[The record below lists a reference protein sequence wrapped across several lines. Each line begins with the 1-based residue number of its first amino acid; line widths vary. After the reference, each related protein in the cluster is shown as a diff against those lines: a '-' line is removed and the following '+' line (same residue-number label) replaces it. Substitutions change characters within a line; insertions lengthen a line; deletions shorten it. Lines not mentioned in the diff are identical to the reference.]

1 MKPHIRL
8 LVAAVLLGGILFLS
22 LASRPDRNASG
33 YFLPNSVSPAEQGAL
48 TVLNLNMLHGFPN
61 FRHLPGRLSL
71 LQEALQILNPDI
83 VLLQEVP
90 WHSKVGN
97 AAHMLAGDELAWA
110 YARANGSR
118 HILRFEEGVAILSRY
133 PLEVVEVQELKPQ
146 PQPFE
151 HRIVLHALV
160 RLPHSDLHLFVT
172 HLTHRDAEVNALQ
185 AAELYRYVE
194 SRVGDAPALI
204 AGDFNARSNE
214 PTLSQ
219 LVGWVDLFVQSHPEA
234 AGLTCCANNLIE
246 PSATPYERV
255 DYIFYRPGISSPNLE
270 IDDIEIIFDQPV
282 TTPEGPLWL
291 SDHFGLLAR
300 FVLPL
305 KD

>member
-1 MKPHIRL
+1 MNLRIRL
-8 LVAAVLLGGILFLS
+8 SVASVLLGCILFLCFV
-22 LASRPDRNASG
+22 SRPDRTASG
-33 YFLPNSVSPAEQGAL
+33 QFQPNSVSIADQGTF

-61 FRHLPGRLSL
+61 YVHLLRRLAL
-71 LQEALQILNPDI
+71 LQETLQTLKPDI
-83 VLLQEVP
+83 VMLQEVP
-90 WHSKVGN
+90 WQSEVGN
-97 AAHMLAGDELAWA
+97 AAQMLARDEFAWA
-110 YARANGSR
+110 FARANGNR
-118 HILRFEEGVAILSRY
+118 HLLRFEEGVAILSRY
-133 PLEVVEVQELKPQ
+133 PLEVVEVHELKPQ

-204 AGDFNARSNE
+204 AGDFNARPNE

-234 AGLTCCANNLIE
+234 AGLTCCANDLIA

-255 DYIFYRPGISSPNLE
+255 DYIFLRPGISGFDL
-270 IDDIEIIFDQPV
+270 DIEDVKIIFDQPV

-300 FVLPL
+300 LVLP
-305 KD
+305 